1 MNLPCPSALAFTTL
15 VLAAALA
22 PLAATAADAAADAV
36 QAQGVPEATE
46 AAPAAPAAPA
56 ASAADPAGRCVSVD
70 VHNVRPQQGQLFLA
84 AYVSAETYN
93 KRPLASTRVPAGD
106 AITRVQ
112 LCGISGHEFAVTLYQ
127 DLDGDGK
134 MAKNMLGL
142 PTEPWGSTGK
152 PGMFG
157 PSWETGKVTLNG
169 NPVIAQLSQ

>member
-1 MNLPCPSALAFTTL
+1 MHLPCPSALAFTTL

-22 PLAATAADAAADAV
+22 PLAATAADAAADAA
-36 QAQGVPEATE
+36 QAQGAPEA
-46 AAPAAPAAPA
+46 AVAAPAAPA
-56 ASAADPAGRCVSVD
+56 ASAAAPAGRCVSVD

-84 AYVSAETYN
+84 AYGSAETYN
-93 KRPLASTRVPAGD
+93 KKPLASARVPAGD

-112 LCGISGHEFAVTLYQ
+112 LCGIGGHEFAVTLYQ

-169 NPVIAQLSQ
+169 NPVIATLSQ